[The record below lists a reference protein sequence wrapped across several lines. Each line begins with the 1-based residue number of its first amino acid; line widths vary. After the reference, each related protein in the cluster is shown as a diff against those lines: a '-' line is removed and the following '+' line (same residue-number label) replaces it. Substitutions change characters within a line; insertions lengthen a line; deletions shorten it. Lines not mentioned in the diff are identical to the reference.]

1 MMRSCGSA
9 GIPALPHTSARFTEV
24 RVVEFRDYLPLQ
36 GTSKNPD
43 YEKMGLLISAKSP
56 HL

>member
-1 MMRSCGSA
+1 MSREKREVLEDIEKAFFTRSFDA
-9 GIPALPHTSARFTEV
+9 TRLPINPNRAPRKT
-24 RVVEFRDYLPLQ
+24 
-36 GTSKNPD
+36 PD